1 MLAASHAIGVN
12 AVIEEEVATYL
23 ADLLLERYPDLLAQ
37 RYGLAPVGM
46 DGVAVIE
53 AVAARRGCRL
63 KGGAFDLEKAALL
76 LLGDYRSG
84 ALGRISLETPQS
96 RAQMLAAAVEAAA
109 EQGEDDPP
117 G

>member
-1 MLAASHAIGVN
+1 VYRGVDYPEI
-12 AVIEEEVATYL
+12 AGYATPL
-23 ADLLLERYPDLLAQ
+23 WGLLSQ
-37 RYGLAPVGM
+37 RLQPHG
-46 DGVAVIE
+46 IQFS
-53 AVAARRGCRL
+53 
-63 KGGAFDLEKAALL
+63 FDLEKAALL

-109 EQGEDDPP
+109 EQGEDDHP